1 MVYPLA
7 TSSEKLM
14 EHDYKIGDK
23 EVQRSLW
30 IDISMWK
37 ANGERG
43 VERRM
48 GEMGREDIGVPYENL
63 SKNGFIKETYQ

>member
-1 MVYPLA
+1 
-7 TSSEKLM
+7 M

-23 EVQRSLW
+23 EFQTSLW

-37 ANGERG
+37 AKGERV
-43 VERRM
+43 VERI
-48 GEMGREDIGVPYENL
+48 GEMGREDICVPYEYL